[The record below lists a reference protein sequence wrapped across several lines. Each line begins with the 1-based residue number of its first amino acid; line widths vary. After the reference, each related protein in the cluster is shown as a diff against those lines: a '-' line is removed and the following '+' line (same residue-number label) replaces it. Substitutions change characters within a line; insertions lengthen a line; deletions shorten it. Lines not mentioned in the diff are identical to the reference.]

1 MHPITA
7 TRCMQ
12 DASCLVRHA
21 SCHTVRGCKLW
32 RGAGGAEARARVACP
47 CAPGASAQEHHAGS
61 PSLPTASAPKLE
73 YTGTLSPPAC
83 QPQPTKRH
91 PHAAALRRRRI
102 ALVRLN
108 ASARARTVPVVGAA
122 AAEAPVLGHGGAA
135 SDHGGERAAAQD
147 HAGAGSVRSP
157 AQAVRCAAPLGLRG
171 SGRADALAGGSA
183 WVKAVQPEGPTAA
196 VARGGALTGGGREER
211 RMCVRRT

>member
-1 MHPITA
+1 
-7 TRCMQ
+7 MQ

-108 ASARARTVPVVGAA
+108 ASARARTGPVVGAA
-122 AAEAPVLGHGGAA
+122 CCR
-135 SDHGGERAAAQD
+135 S
-147 HAGAGSVRSP
+147 AGAGARRRSVRSRRRTC
-157 AQAVRCAAPLGLRG
+157 RCTRPRRG
-171 SGRADALAGGSA
+171 RERTQPSPGRALCRSA
-183 WVKAVQPEGPTAA
+183 RAA
-196 VARGGALTGGGREER
+196 RLGASRRAGGRER
-211 RMCVRRT
+211 VG

>member
-1 MHPITA
+1 MHQITA

-108 ASARARTVPVVGAA
+108 ASARARTV
-122 AAEAPVLGHGGAA
+122 LGGWRDLLQKRRCWGT
-135 SDHGGERAAAQD
+135 AAQRPITAENVPL
-147 HAGAGSVRSP
+147 HKTTPGPGAYAAQPRPCAVPLRSG
-157 AQAVRCAAPLGLRG
+157 CAARG
-171 SGRADALAGGSA
+171 GPTCWRAE
-183 WVKAVQPEGPTAA
+183 AVQPEEPT
-196 VARGGALTGGGREER
+196 V
-211 RMCVRRT
+211 